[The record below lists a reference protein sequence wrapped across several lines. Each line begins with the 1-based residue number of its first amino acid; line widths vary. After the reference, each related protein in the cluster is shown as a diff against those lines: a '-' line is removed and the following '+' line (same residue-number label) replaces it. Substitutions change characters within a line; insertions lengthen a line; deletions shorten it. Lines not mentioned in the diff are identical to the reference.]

1 MGLSP
6 ASAHLHPLCLAPRI
20 APPRVARR
28 PVAACQYIAVI
39 TNFASHD
46 FSSHRR
52 RFVCGSPCAGKR
64 TRPTHYTAVMANA
77 VTNDRPRQW
86 ADGRLGS
93 NCSFRRRLQAGLRR
107 LHRRG
112 PGKGRA
118 GAKKPREGTRQRAS
132 ASVLSRQRPVPCAC
146 CELELGGSGCLSR
159 CRPASPDGQN

>member
-1 MGLSP
+1 MTSTHKIFKRMVRGCFLTSKP
-6 ASAHLHPLCLAPRI
+6 I
-20 APPRVARR
+20 EWFEMV
-28 PVAACQYIAVI
+28 
-39 TNFASHD
+39 NEGFN

-146 CELELGGSGCLSR
+146 CEPELGGSGCLSR